1 MSGWQQIALAAAEPL
16 AADAAARRDP
26 AGQQKAWLLDV
37 LGRNADTEYGRRHGF
52 ARIRTHADYARRV
65 PIVRYD
71 DIAGEIARIAD
82 GEAGILTADSV
93 IAFEETSGSLAGRKL
108 IAYTRGGLADFES
121 AALVWLQRLAG
132 AYPGIAAGKAYW
144 SISPAGRQPGRTP
157 GGLPIGF
164 PSDAGYFSAA
174 NGAALASLSAVPFA
188 AGAISDIET
197 WRFFTLRMLLAC
209 EELSFISVWSPT
221 FLALLLD
228 AIPQLAEEIVAA
240 IHDGRPG
247 RDVPMALCPGLQ
259 PQPARAHRIAR
270 ALRNPQANAL
280 WPRLTAISAWSHG
293 TARAPFDR
301 LRRRLPGTA
310 CDGKGLMATEGVVS
324 ISDPRRA
331 YPLPALASAF
341 VEFIGADGTAR
352 LAHQLEPDARYQIA
366 LTTRSGLYRYAPG
379 DEVACRRAPDGT
391 AEIEFLGRSGVAC
404 DLVGEKLDESFVAAC
419 LGGLGADALLAPL
432 DRPLPGYVLMLDA
445 DAPLP
450 NIAGLEHRLTA
461 NPHYAYARRLGQLG
475 RIAAHRCADLKGT
488 YQRFRLSQGQR
499 LGDIKPPALLRS
511 PADTADFLAFLETE
525 SEIALQSQPTR
536 WRTA

>member
-1 MSGWQQIALAAAEPL
+1 MSGWQQIALAAAGPL
-16 AADAAARRDP
+16 GADAAARRDP
-26 AGQQKAWLLDV
+26 AGQQNAWLLDL
-37 LGRNADTEYGRRHGF
+37 LGRNAGTEYGRRHGF
-52 ARIRTHADYARRV
+52 AAIRDHRDYARRV
-65 PIVRYD
+65 PVVRYD
-71 DIAGEIARIAD
+71 HVASEIARIAD
-82 GEAGILTADSV
+82 GEADILTADPV

-108 IAYTRGGLADFES
+108 IPYTRAGLADFEN

-144 SISPAGRQPGRTP
+144 SISPAGRRPSRTP

-164 PSDAGYFSAA
+164 ASDAGYFSAE

-188 AGAISDIET
+188 AGGISDMET

-228 AIPQLAEEIVAA
+228 AIPQMAGEIVAA
-240 IHDGRPG
+240 IHDGRLG
-247 RDVPMALCPGLQ
+247 RDLPAALCPGLQ
-259 PQPARAHRIAR
+259 PQPARARRIAR
-270 ALRNPQANAL
+270 ALRNPQVGAL

-293 TARAPFDR
+293 AARAPFDR
-301 LRRRLPGTA
+301 LRRRLPGVA
-310 CDGKGLMATEGVVS
+310 CEGKGLMATEGVMS
-324 ISDPRRA
+324 IPDPLRA

-341 VEFIGADGTAR
+341 VEFIDADGVAHLT
-352 LAHQLEPDARYQIA
+352 HQLEPDAHYQIVI
-366 LTTRSGLYRYAPG
+366 TTRSGLYRYAPG
-379 DEVACRRAPDGT
+379 DEVACRRAPDGM

-404 DLVGEKLDESFVAAC
+404 DLVGEKLDESFVAVC
-419 LGGLGADALLAPL
+419 LGGIDADALLAPL
-432 DRPLPGYVLMLDA
+432 DQPLPGYVLMLDA

-450 NIAGLEHRLTA
+450 NIAGLEHRLAA

-475 RIAAHRCADLKGT
+475 RIAAHRCVDLKGT
-488 YQRFRLSQGQR
+488 YQRFRVSQGQR

-511 PADTADFLAFLETE
+511 PADTAEFLAFLETE
-525 SEIALQSQPTR
+525 SEIVLQTQPAR